1 MEQIKT
7 KFSLQISDL
16 RKQQNLTQEQASERL
31 ETSPQCFQKWESGNS
46 LPDFLHTLA
55 LVYFLG
61 FDLNSFAKEAFSNDI
76 IQTAER

>member
-31 ETSPQCFQKWESGNS
+31 ETSPRCFQKWKRR
-46 LPDFLHTLA
+46 
-55 LVYFLG
+55 V
-61 FDLNSFAKEAFSNDI
+61 
-76 IQTAER
+76 